1 MPSGLTWIAA
11 SVVGGERALLSLLE
25 QYHIDATPVATGGHP
40 GTLTMA
46 MSGQIDIGRGAAPF
60 RLELVEK
67 GDIRI
72 IALGS
77 EIRSRADQTV
87 RVCVT
92 NLQTLAKKDTVAH
105 YMQGYRDA
113 IDFMYAN
120 GDALIFYEEF
130 AKVPAR
136 LMREWR
142 DEFFPK
148 AALDPDSIVGLEA
161 VMTDA
166 IAFKYISAPLS
177 KDQLRDLLRL
187 QPK

>member
-1 MPSGLTWIAA
+1 
-11 SVVGGERALLSLLE
+11 LSLLE
-25 QYHIDATPVATGGHP
+25 QYHIDAMPAVTGGHP

-60 RLELVEK
+60 GLELVEK

-72 IALGS
+72 IARGS
-77 EIRSRADQTV
+77 EIKSRADQTV
-87 RVCVT
+87 RICVT

-148 AALDPDSIVGLEA
+148 NTMWPDEVKGLDLILADALKNKFVAYHLERRMA
-161 VMTDA
+161 SVRST
-166 IAFKYISAPLS
+166 ISAGTLAVSSMSFCNSSPEAG
-177 KDQLRDLLRL
+177 
-187 QPK
+187 